1 MEQEGRQ
8 RSQGRKQSSKSQS
21 RLLYS
26 THLLTHSLTHSPYW
40 LTLPDVSM
48 SSPLQRS
55 VSFDEDYS
63 YESIGNNY
71 SRYSVG
77 STTHNST
84 PRHSLTH
91 SSTTTGASGN
101 SNGSGVGSGSNS
113 YQNYNRDVLESRY
126 HSDQGVDRSRYY
138 LDTHSLSHSLTERQ
152 QLLQQQHQQQHNN
165 SKLSRTGRQR
175 KKAARVKFSDFQV
188 VVKRRLY
195 FCCVSSEIDLTELE
209 FNLSSQY
216 TTRVYGDALC
226 ISNFSDDSSDIS
238 ESKGPHHF
246 DAATQSVVFIF
257 EFGTAVFW
265 GLSEVDEMNLLA
277 EIRKFVKIG
286 EVEGKEFE
294 SGEDDMAFI
303 AASDDTTSITI
314 TNDLLKIPEECHM
327 KELLAVSYAIS
338 QSTVLAIFE
347 ERIDQKVEEYK
358 FIPETLSVK
367 GKISMPLDRIG
378 MMIGDIFVIRHGL
391 NLHSDILDTPDF
403 FWDEDKYK
411 PNYSKMMSYLEMD
424 GRITV
429 LNKRLDML
437 KELLDMLQ
445 HQIHNAHATKLE
457 WIVIWL
463 IIIEVAI
470 EVIGGGGALLGL
482 WTW

>member
-1 MEQEGRQ
+1 M
-8 RSQGRKQSSKSQS
+8 S
-21 RLLYS
+21 
-26 THLLTHSLTHSPYW
+26 
-40 LTLPDVSM
+40 

-55 VSFDEDYS
+55 VSFDEDYT
-63 YESIGNNY
+63 YQSIGQDY
-71 SRYSVG
+71 RYSVG
-77 STTHNST
+77 SVTT
-84 PRHSLTH
+84 PRQSLLPSTSSSS
-91 SSTTTGASGN
+91 SSTSHASDHN
-101 SNGSGVGSGSNS
+101 NNS
-113 YQNYNRDVLESRY
+113 YQNYTRDVSESKY
-126 HSDQGVDRSRYY
+126 HSDQGVSRHRY
-138 LDTHSLSHSLTERQ
+138 DSGRRDQRH
-152 QLLQQQHQQQHNN
+152 HQQQQQQLQYNN
-165 SKLSRTGRQR
+165 SKLPRTGRQR
-175 KKAARVKFSDFQV
+175 KKAARSKFSEFQA

-195 FCCVSSEIDLTELE
+195 FCCVSSEIDLTELD
-209 FNLSSQY
+209 FNLSSSY

-226 ISNFSDDSSDIS
+226 ISNFNDKDENIIPDFN
-238 ESKGPHHF
+238 PHLF
-246 DAATQSVVFIF
+246 DPTSQSVVFVF
-257 EFGTAVFW
+257 EFGTVVFW
-265 GLSEVDEMNLLA
+265 GFSEVDELRLLT
-277 EIRKFVKIG
+277 EIRKFVKID
-286 EVEGKEFE
+286 EIKGKEFE
-294 SGEDDMAFI
+294 SGEDDMAFT
-303 AASDDTTSITI
+303 AADVDATTTTTISI
-314 TNDLLKIPEECHM
+314 TNDLLKIPHNTHM

-358 FIPETLSVK
+358 FIPETLSVE
-367 GKISMPLDRIG
+367 GKINMPLDRIG

-463 IIIEVAI
+463 IIIEVVI
-470 EVIGGGGALLGL
+470 EVVGGGGALLGL